1 MLPHERGSSFKRTC
15 EMPDSGHLLPL
26 ALLHLRRRQA
36 AHPVRGHR
44 DPRCSTFVR
53 PLDAPFEMP
62 SSFRH
67 SAAPSDS
74 TFLQDPSANH
84 HTSLEGS
91 IMMIAGASLLKAR
104 APDVSCAQLG
114 SATPRARHC
123 SPGRCSL
130 NDMGLFFTP
139 LYMTRQAP
147 PCVLRIIIFCHQGAW
162 PDSLLNYHLLSP
174 IARASL
180 NRAARPGFSWPAQ
193 APLFGVAN
201 PVEICGVEEW
211 SVAEGR
217 SGAPRLSTAYNSPP
231 GPAA

>member
-1 MLPHERGSSFKRTC
+1 MR
-15 EMPDSGHLLPL
+15 
-26 ALLHLRRRQA
+26 
-36 AHPVRGHR
+36 
-44 DPRCSTFVR
+44 
-53 PLDAPFEMP
+53 
-62 SSFRH
+62 
-67 SAAPSDS
+67 
-74 TFLQDPSANH
+74 
-84 HTSLEGS
+84 
-91 IMMIAGASLLKAR
+91 
-104 APDVSCAQLG
+104 
-114 SATPRARHC
+114 

-139 LYMTRQAP
+139 LYMTRQAR
-147 PCVLRIIIFCHQGAW
+147 PCVLRIIIFCHDLHQGAW
-162 PDSLLNYHLLSP
+162 PNSLLNYHLLSP

-217 SGAPRLSTAYNSPP
+217 SGAPRLSSAYNSPP

>member
-1 MLPHERGSSFKRTC
+1 MSHAPS
-15 EMPDSGHLLPL
+15 L
-26 ALLHLRRRQA
+26 ALRRRA
-36 AHPVRGHR
+36 RDTVR
-44 DPRCSTFVR
+44 
-53 PLDAPFEMP
+53 
-62 SSFRH
+62 
-67 SAAPSDS
+67 
-74 TFLQDPSANH
+74 
-84 HTSLEGS
+84 
-91 IMMIAGASLLKAR
+91 
-104 APDVSCAQLG
+104 
-114 SATPRARHC
+114 

-147 PCVLRIIIFCHQGAW
+147 PCVLRIIIFCHDLHQGAW

-174 IARASL
+174 IARVSL

-217 SGAPRLSTAYNSPP
+217 SGAPRLSSAYNSPP
-231 GPAA
+231 RPRGLSENASPAQRGPRREKYVHAPVYL